1 MSWGNADLRAARVLV
16 ADGQPHVARFVEFVL
31 REAGYDTLVVDDGEK
46 LPTAVERFWP
56 DAILLDLALP
66 GSSGWKVLRRL
77 KSKGEHPRPVVLV
90 LGRGGP
96 RRIRDRVL
104 RAGAD
109 AYHAKPVPP
118 STFLKELTGLGLPP
132 ILG

>member
-1 MSWGNADLRAARVLV
+1 MSWGDAGPRVARVLV
-16 ADGQPHVARFVEFVL
+16 ADGESHVARFVEFVL

-77 KSKGEHPRPVVLV
+77 KSKGDHPRPVVLV
-90 LGRGGP
+90 LGRGNP
-96 RRIRDRVL
+96 RRMRDSVIK
-104 RAGAD
+104 AGAD

-118 STFLKELTGLGLPP
+118 STFLRELTGLGLPP